1 METPYIAMLKFWF
14 LASLFLIEANN
25 SLKNNRFHFKCNN
38 DCSRYNCRKAKDVR
52 DDCPGGIVY
61 GVCGCCLYC
70 ARLEGQECGAYKNA
84 KGVCDVGL
92 YCDVGR
98 IRRKKLHKYAS
109 GRCKKIPKQKE
120 RLYKPFS
127 LILENRIP
135 NCRPECTPEF
145 CSMWPDAICSASKNH
160 EKHRPCQAPCQHTT
174 CQACYFEQKDE
185 PPCRKCAKNDFDC
198 LRRFGRCV
206 KREICTRAKYPCL
219 SKARRQ
225 VDGKFKCKV
234 PACER

>member
-109 GRCKKIPKQKE
+109 GRCKSEYFILLISSLWLWFAVLEQSTPCHVEKIQ
-120 RLYKPFS
+120 S
-127 LILENRIP
+127 
-135 NCRPECTPEF
+135 
-145 CSMWPDAICSASKNH
+145 
-160 EKHRPCQAPCQHTT
+160 
-174 CQACYFEQKDE
+174 
-185 PPCRKCAKNDFDC
+185 
-198 LRRFGRCV
+198 
-206 KREICTRAKYPCL
+206 
-219 SKARRQ
+219 
-225 VDGKFKCKV
+225 
-234 PACER
+234 